1 MRSIRVQRNLTEILR
16 CYLSINAAVKIALEG
31 GFCPNISGARSVHRE
46 VKSFCLWTREGAVLL
61 SSRVSPTTDYYC
73 STHIE
78 HLFVLSQRLAVAQT
92 IYRVLYLCVFQKKWL
107 FSLCHLHPSAYFIVM
122 KLVISW
128 AILWTIV
135 VLIHKVDVMSNC
147 PWCALGG
154 YAPFSWN
161 VIDKKPCSR
170 TRIKPANW
178 CNPRGTN
185 YNCPTNQI
193 IPPIQR

>member
-1 MRSIRVQRNLTEILR
+1 MVLFERASVHVLLSCAIRVVKESKGIWQKYCAVICL
-16 CYLSINAAVKIALEG
+16 NAAVKIALEG

-61 SSRVSPTTDYYC
+61 SSGVSPTTDYYC

-92 IYRVLYLCVFQKKWL
+92 IYRILYLCVCSKKSDFL
-107 FSLCHLHPSAYFIVM
+107 VCGTSTHQPCFIVM

-135 VLIHKVDVMSNC
+135 VLIHKVDVMSNR

-178 CNPRGTN
+178 CKS
-185 YNCPTNQI
+185 
-193 IPPIQR
+193 